1 MNHSFFDQEK
11 SRIQKVLNEAK
22 KREFEERFGARF
34 SDEQS
39 AIPPDVESQWLSY
52 IEEFERQFENA
63 KRITVRE
70 YLGFPMFSPLD
81 EIAGE
86 EVSAALD
93 GVLELLLQ
101 NDLIVDCLAEVSD
114 DELYRFITTEL
125 VNEEIDDMRIPGM
138 RTVFIYE
145 EFHPN
150 DEYDAKSEAE
160 GFLWDLFERHEDF
173 VIESFARDG
182 IFDPSGNQIG
192 IEGIRTLIGAFY
204 RRHAAF
210 TFQKFECC
218 KCALDGQDATVRL
231 EGEWS
236 GVLADSMAPVSH
248 KGVAELRMKKSPYGG
263 YDVVK
268 VSIPGFDAVSVRE
281 A

>member
-1 MNHSFFDQEK
+1 MNDSFFDQEEA
-11 SRIQKVLNEAK
+11 RIQQALNEAK
-22 KREFEERFGARF
+22 KREIEERFGARF

-39 AIPPDVESQWLSY
+39 AIPPDVELQWLNY

-81 EIAGE
+81 EIACE
-86 EVSAALD
+86 ELSAALN

-114 DELYRFITTEL
+114 NELYRFITTEL

-145 EFHPN
+145 EYHPN

-160 GFLWDLFERHEDF
+160 RFLWDLFERHEDF

-182 IFDPSGNQIG
+182 IFDPSGNQAG

-210 TFQKFECC
+210 TFQKFERCT
-218 KCALDGQDATVRL
+218 CALDGQDATVRL

-248 KGVAELRMKKSPYGG
+248 KGVAELRMKKSLYGG

-268 VSIPGFDAVSVRE
+268 VSIPGFGAASV
-281 A
+281 

>member
-1 MNHSFFDQEK
+1 MNDSFFDQEEA
-11 SRIQKVLNEAK
+11 RIQQALNEAK
-22 KREFEERFGARF
+22 KREIEERFGARF

-39 AIPPDVESQWLSY
+39 AIPPDVELQWLNY

-81 EIAGE
+81 EIACE
-86 EVSAALD
+86 ELSAALN

-114 DELYRFITTEL
+114 NELYRFITTEL

-145 EFHPN
+145 EYHPN

-160 GFLWDLFERHEDF
+160 RFLWDLFERHEDF

-182 IFDPSGNQIG
+182 IFDPSGNQAG

-210 TFQKFECC
+210 TFQKFERCT
-218 KCALDGQDATVRL
+218 CALDGQDATVRL

-236 GVLADSMAPVSH
+236 GVLADSMAPVWH
-248 KGVAELRMKKSPYGG
+248 KGVAELRMKKSLYGG

-268 VSIPGFDAVSVRE
+268 VSIPGLGAASV
-281 A
+281 